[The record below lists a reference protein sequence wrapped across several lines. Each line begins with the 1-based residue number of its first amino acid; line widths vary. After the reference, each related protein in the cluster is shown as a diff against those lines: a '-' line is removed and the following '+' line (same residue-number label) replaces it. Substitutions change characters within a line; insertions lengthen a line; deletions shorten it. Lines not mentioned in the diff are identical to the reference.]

1 MNESFVFRL
10 VSMDRRVDRIQKIFT
25 TYHAD
30 IDIFLQLRAF
40 CLNSAQYGVYPGC
53 QNDCYV
59 QLNATYLV
67 KGLFQIVSL
76 KNPNT
81 FQYISR

>member
-1 MNESFVFRL
+1 
-10 VSMDRRVDRIQKIFT
+10 MDRRVDKIQKVFT

-30 IDIFLQLRAF
+30 IDIFLQLRAL

-53 QNDCYV
+53 QNDCYL
-59 QLNATYLV
+59 QLNATGFV
-67 KGLFQIVSL
+67 TGLFQIVSL